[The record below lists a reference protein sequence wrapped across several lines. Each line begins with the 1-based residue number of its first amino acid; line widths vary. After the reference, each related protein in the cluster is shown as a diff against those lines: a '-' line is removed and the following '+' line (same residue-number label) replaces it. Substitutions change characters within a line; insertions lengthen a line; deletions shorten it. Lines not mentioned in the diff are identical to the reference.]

1 MIDPFHMIESALGW
15 QHWLQSRDAQGVRL
29 LIGLVGGLIES
40 VLASV
45 WSGGLVFEV
54 WVCCICLWDG
64 WKHVHI
70 FDPFHM
76 IESALGWR
84 HGCKDVMRRE
94 SGF

>member
-1 MIDPFHMIESALGW
+1 MIESALGW

-54 WVCCICLWDG
+54 WVCCGHLLVG
-64 WKHVHI
+64 WVHI
-70 FDPFHM
+70 FVPFHM
-76 IESALGWR
+76 IESALGWW